1 MTLQTE
7 LAKIRKKD
15 FSHVYT
21 LLGTESYL
29 IETFKKELKEN
40 VSLDEA
46 EDLNIITFDMNEIEL
61 SEVIHEAETIPFFGD
76 YKVIFVEN
84 PYFLTAEKKK
94 SDLTHDT
101 VALEAYLKNPLE
113 TTILVFVVSVE
124 KMDERKKVV
133 KLLKKESLVVDVSP
147 MTEKTII
154 PYVGS
159 YIENEGYSMDKHAFE
174 RMMYLTNMNLSQMMN
189 ELNKLFLYK
198 VESKQITKNDIE
210 ELIPKSLEHNIF
222 DLNQYV
228 LGSKPE
234 KSLLLYQDL
243 LVGGEETIKILSILI
258 GQIRLLLQVKILVE
272 MNYQQSNI
280 TDTLKIHPYRIKLA
294 VQQSRPMESKKLGE
308 MMNELIELDYQIKT
322 GQIDK
327 ELGFE
332 LFLLKPR

>member
-46 EDLNIITFDMNEIEL
+46 DDLNIITFDMNEIEL
-61 SEVIHEAETIPFFGD
+61 SEVIHEAETIPFFDD

-159 YIENEGYSMDKHAFE
+159 YIENEGYSMDKQAFE

-210 ELIPKSLEHNIF
+210 
-222 DLNQYV
+222 
-228 LGSKPE
+228 
-234 KSLLLYQDL
+234 
-243 LVGGEETIKILSILI
+243 
-258 GQIRLLLQVKILVE
+258 
-272 MNYQQSNI
+272 
-280 TDTLKIHPYRIKLA
+280 
-294 VQQSRPMESKKLGE
+294 
-308 MMNELIELDYQIKT
+308 
-322 GQIDK
+322 
-327 ELGFE
+327 
-332 LFLLKPR
+332 